1 MEQGNTPPNPL
12 PDGLATN
19 GLAHEPIKGF
29 SPESVE
35 ATAMYRELR
44 RLAARELARFP
55 RERELGVSS
64 VVNRLFVRLASRLGG
79 EPTNG
84 SGHWASKAHFY
95 GAAAKA
101 MRHVIIEDCRR
112 RKCEKRG
119 GGQPHQSLDGVRDPI
134 RADPAFILDLHDAM
148 CELEAVDP
156 EAHRVIELR
165 FFGGLTSRQAGEVLG
180 VSERTVE
187 RHANVGRA
195 WLAHRLEVRWG
206 TDP

>member
-1 MEQGNTPPNPL
+1 
-12 PDGLATN
+12 
-19 GLAHEPIKGF
+19 
-29 SPESVE
+29 
-35 ATAMYRELR
+35 
-44 RLAARELARFP
+44 
-55 RERELGVSS
+55 
-64 VVNRLFVRLASRLGG
+64 
-79 EPTNG
+79 
-84 SGHWASKAHFY
+84 
-95 GAAAKA
+95 
-101 MRHVIIEDCRR
+101 
-112 RKCEKRG
+112 
-119 GGQPHQSLDGVRDPI
+119 
-134 RADPAFILDLHDAM
+134 M